1 MKYGESTFDIL
12 YLVFAIL
19 TGIVI
24 LIKHL
29 NKNDV
34 LRKWL
39 TKFLKWYDLP
49 RVTVH
54 GLRHTF
60 ASLLIANGT
69 DARTTAA
76 LLGHSSPALVMN
88 VYANPQDE
96 AKARAVD
103 SLRGLIKRRKK
114 R

>member
-1 MKYGESTFDIL
+1 MK
-12 YLVFAIL
+12 
-19 TGIVI
+19 
-24 LIKHL
+24 
-29 NKNDV
+29 
-34 LRKWL
+34 WC
-39 TKFLKWYDLP
+39 DLP

-103 SLRGLIKRRKK
+103 CFASGLELFCPTNIWI
-114 R
+114 